1 MATRHLMTGFSELEP
16 IVNKILNAAWNEGHN
31 VGYET
36 CTKEQ
41 IHELCSLDENV
52 KVELETARKDLV
64 AASKAERKKNKK
76 QRKKLKAERK
86 KNKKQRKRL
95 MAQKANVKEAAYH
108 AFHEWNQ
115 IEEERKRLMDQ
126 KANVEEAADH
136 AFHEWNQIE
145 EERKR
150 LMDQKACDLADLICF
165 HSALANLPDFAVDT
179 AVDTAMRVMESEYM
193 CE

>member
-16 IVNKILNAAWNEGHN
+16 IVNKILNAAWNEGHS

-36 CTKEQ
+36 CTQDQ
-41 IHELCSLDENV
+41 IYELCSLDENV
-52 KVELETARKDLV
+52 KAELETARKDLV

-108 AFHEWNQ
+108 AC
-115 IEEERKRLMDQ
+115 
-126 KANVEEAADH
+126 
-136 AFHEWNQIE
+136 HEWNQIE